1 VHGLALESVLANL
14 FLRKPLVQKVVGDLV
29 WERARTLG
37 LTGDSLDQFQK
48 KKYTFYLEFLKK
60 LRTFWIRESHLIIAP
75 SLYLKSIILGW
86 GVSEEKT
93 RVIYNAVPLPESP
106 GGPGPELF
114 QHIDAHKKK
123 IVSTGRLV
131 SWKGFDKLIKIIEHI
146 RAAHLVIIGEGP
158 ERTELEK
165 LIAERK
171 LSGRIHLIGM
181 TSRTEVFSFLKHA
194 DVFVLNSSYE
204 GLPHIVL
211 EAMAAGIPVIATETG
226 GTGELVQD
234 GYNGILVPQAE
245 PESLEYSIK
254 KILRDGNLRKN
265 LVQNGYATL
274 KKFDWESL
282 VEETEN
288 VLIQIAKNKA
298 GGSAVLCGT
307 PDSGFLPVL
316 FISTTR
322 YSTPP
327 DPTLRKK
334 WRGLQ
339 PFFRSTVISFRNG
352 QGPLSSVLE
361 GAKWILLPAGLPRF
375 LRYFLHFLLAFLST
389 TNGAL
394 QKKYRAIIAQSPYEA
409 LAPALALL
417 PWKIVPAASR
427 PKLIIEIHSD
437 WKEGVMLY
445 HRTRFSWIEKPLRT
459 IIARFSLS
467 QADGF
472 RAISEYSRKLLPPRA
487 KPVFVFPT
495 FTDLESFKEPP
506 EELIKEI
513 AEKHGRGFFMYA
525 GMLIF
530 LKGIHHL
537 IRAFYNVLKK
547 HPDARLIIAGK
558 GEEEEKLKKLVKEL
572 GIFNNVHF
580 AGHLDQNTLAAYI
593 RNSLAFVLPSL
604 TEGLGRV
611 AIEAHLLEKPVIASR
626 VGGIPEVVSDGSS
639 GLLFEPG
646 DEAALSLALIKLLN
660 SPGLAD
666 SMGMAGKKAVV
677 EKFNYQTYFQS
688 YYNMVKGICRNEVNY
703 KQRGDL

>member
-1 VHGLALESVLANL
+1 
-14 FLRKPLVQKVVGDLV
+14 
-29 WERARTLG
+29 
-37 LTGDSLDQFQK
+37 
-48 KKYTFYLEFLKK
+48 
-60 LRTFWIRESHLIIAP
+60 LI
-75 SLYLKSIILGW
+75 
-86 GVSEEKT
+86 
-93 RVIYNAVPLPESP
+93 
-106 GGPGPELF
+106 
-114 QHIDAHKKK
+114 
-123 IVSTGRLV
+123 
-131 SWKGFDKLIKIIEHI
+131 
-146 RAAHLVIIGEGP
+146 
-158 ERTELEK
+158 
-165 LIAERK
+165 
-171 LSGRIHLIGM
+171 
-181 TSRTEVFSFLKHA
+181 
-194 DVFVLNSSYE
+194 
-204 GLPHIVL
+204 
-211 EAMAAGIPVIATETG
+211 
-226 GTGELVQD
+226 
-234 GYNGILVPQAE
+234 
-245 PESLEYSIK
+245 
-254 KILRDGNLRKN
+254 
-265 LVQNGYATL
+265 
-274 KKFDWESL
+274 
-282 VEETEN
+282 
-288 VLIQIAKNKA
+288 
-298 GGSAVLCGT
+298 
-307 PDSGFLPVL
+307 
-316 FISTTR
+316 
-322 YSTPP
+322 
-327 DPTLRKK
+327 KK

-339 PFFRSTVISFRNG
+339 PFFQSTVISFRDG
-352 QGPLSSVLE
+352 EGPLSSVLE
-361 GAKWILLPAGLPRF
+361 GAQWILLPAGLPRF
-375 LRYFLHFLLAFLST
+375 LRYSLHFLRAFLST

-472 RAISEYSRKLLPPRA
+472 RAISDYSRELLPPRA

-593 RNSLAFVLPSL
+593 KNSLAFVLPSL